1 MSSDV
6 RFTDF
11 KSDKQPTW
19 CPGCGDFGTM
29 NGMMKALAET
39 GNTPDDTFVVAGIG
53 CSGKIGTYMHSYALH
68 GVHGR
73 ALPVG
78 TGVKLA
84 NPDLEVMVAGGDG
97 DGYSI
102 GAGHF
107 VHAVRRNVDMTYVVM
122 DNRIYG
128 LTKGQASPTC
138 REDFETA
145 RRRTAPNNRR
155 STRWPSRWRRAARSS
170 PSRSPRTHSA
180 TRKSFR
186 RPSNTTASASSTSS
200 PRVSRS
206 TTWTPTTTSATP
218 SSTSRTRT
226 TTPRT
231 TTRPRTTSST
241 PTRSTWRPLPGRGQR
256 PVQRAPRHRGQHVRD
271 SRRRTRGRDGPR
283 ARVLLNHGPV
293 LDGSVSFIFVR
304 VDSDRSL
311 GLPR

>member
-1 MSSDV
+1 MSSDI

-39 GNTPDDTFVVAGIG
+39 GNDPDNTFVVAGIG

-78 TGVKLA
+78 TGVKMA
-84 NPDLEVMVAGGDG
+84 RPDIEVMVAGGDG

-128 LTKGQASPTC
+128 LTKGQASPTS
-138 REDFETA
+138 REDFETS
-145 RRRTAPNNRR
+145 TSPEGPKHAPR
-155 STRWPSRWRRAARSS
+155 STRTRWRWRRVRRSS
-170 PSRSPRTHSA
+170 RSRSPRTRSA
-180 TRKSFR
+180 IR
-186 RPSNTTASASSTSS
+186 RSSRRRSNTTGSAS
-200 PRVSRS
+200 
-206 TTWTPTTTSATP
+206 
-218 SSTSRTRT
+218 
-226 TTPRT
+226 
-231 TTRPRTTSST
+231 
-241 PTRSTWRPLPGRGQR
+241 
-256 PVQRAPRHRGQHVRD
+256 
-271 SRRRTRGRDGPR
+271 
-283 ARVLLNHGPV
+283 
-293 LDGSVSFIFVR
+293 
-304 VDSDRSL
+304 
-311 GLPR
+311 

>member
-39 GNTPDDTFVVAGIG
+39 GNDPDNTFIVAGIG

-78 TGVKLA
+78 IGVKLA

-97 DGYSI
+97 DGFSI

-107 VHAVRRNVDMTYVVM
+107 VHAVRRNVDMSYVVM

-128 LTKGQASPTC
+128 LTKGQASPTS

-145 RRRTAPNNRR
+145 TSPEGPNMPPVN
-155 STRWPSRWRRAARSS
+155 PLALAFAAGATFIAQTFSS
-170 PSRSPRTHSA
+170 DSQRHTEVVEAAIEHDGFGFVNVYSPCVTFNDVD
-180 TRKSFR
+180 TYDYF
-186 RPSNTTASASSTSS
+186 
-200 PRVSRS
+200 
-206 TTWTPTTTSATP
+206 
-218 SSTSRTRT
+218 
-226 TTPRT
+226 
-231 TTRPRTTSST
+231 
-241 PTRSTWRPLPGRGQR
+241 
-256 PVQRAPRHRGQHVRD
+256 RD
-271 SRRRTRGRDGPR
+271 SIVDLAETDHAPTNREQAKTKILEGDKEYMGIIYRDENSVPWEEREGIEGSMADIP
-283 ARVLLNHGPV
+283 
-293 LDGSVSFIFVR
+293 DGAPEGATDLVR
-304 VDSDRSL
+304 EFY
-311 GLPR
+311 

>member
-1 MSSDV
+1 MSSTV

-39 GNTPDDTFVVAGIG
+39 GNDPDNTFVVAGIG

-68 GVHGR
+68 GIHGR

-78 TGVKLA
+78 TGVKIA

-128 LTKGQASPTC
+128 LTKGQFSPTS
-138 REDFETA
+138 REDFET
-145 RRRTAPNNRR
+145 
-155 STRWPSRWRRAARSS
+155 
-170 PSRSPRTHSA
+170 
-180 TRKSFR
+180 
-186 RPSNTTASASSTSS
+186 STSPDGTNQQPVNPLALALASGGTFIAQSFSSDSQRHAEIVQQAIEHDGFGFVNVYS
-200 PRVSRS
+200 PCVTFNDVDTYDYFRDTIVDVGEGGFDHD
-206 TTWTPTTTSATP
+206 
-218 SSTSRTRT
+218 RTDYDAAKDLILDPKKEYQGVIYQDENSVGYEKREGVEEPMT
-226 TTPRT
+226 EIPD
-231 TTRPRTTSST
+231 
-241 PTRSTWRPLPGRGQR
+241 G
-256 PVQRAPRHRGQHVRD
+256 APEGAMDLVRE
-271 SRRRTRGRDGPR
+271 
-283 ARVLLNHGPV
+283 
-293 LDGSVSFIFVR
+293 FY
-304 VDSDRSL
+304 
-311 GLPR
+311 